1 MNINKLGNELV
12 RSKTNLNSIANAL
25 YFDWVFL
32 FSSSSSLFSIF
43 ESFSFSPFLYN
54 SRNFT
59 PNDRIW
65 IKNNENNYRMRGRGE
80 KRKQKSSFFAFF
92 LMLFQIIIIT
102 KTKQKT
108 ITITIK
114 TTTTLIIP
122 PSTVTIVATTASS
135 YNHHPLFPY
144 SQRDSCINVLFSH
157 IIYIYNDTYSYSFC
171 IFAIVVDA
179 ASVEF
184 AAFASSSSSSS
195 SSF

>member
-12 RSKTNLNSIANAL
+12 RSKTNLNSIASAL

-32 FSSSSSLFSIF
+32 FFSSSSSSSLFSIF
-43 ESFSFSPFLYN
+43 ESFSLSPFLYN

-102 KTKQKT
+102 KTKKNNNNNNNNKNNNNT
-108 ITITIK
+108 NNSAIHCHDRRH
-114 TTTTLIIP
+114 
-122 PSTVTIVATTASS
+122 
-135 YNHHPLFPY
+135 Y
-144 SQRDSCINVLFSH
+144 R
-157 IIYIYNDTYSYSFC
+157 
-171 IFAIVVDA
+171 IVV
-179 ASVEF
+179 
-184 AAFASSSSSSS
+184 
-195 SSF
+195 